1 MLRVWERKEYAVFS
15 MFWIGLI
22 VGLFPGAFL
31 GFLFAAMFSVGK
43 KAEETACGPSGTEKN
58 PVSIE
63 FVSKEIG
70 DLEYRIPLKQ

>member
-1 MLRVWERKEYAVFS
+1 MFS

-43 KAEETACGPSGTEKN
+43 REITEEPACGLSGTEKT
-58 PVSIE
+58 PVSIK
-63 FVSKEIG
+63 FASKEIG
-70 DLEYRIPLKQ
+70 DRVGTFK